1 METAKQRQ
9 KQNTKTLLI
18 YVLDPVYLLPLL
30 KHPFPDKLQR
40 PASQPSIQVSLA
52 YGRLCPGEA
61 GGRGHSQTG
70 QHLVTATHWAM
81 LWL

>member
-52 YGRLCPGEA
+52 YGRLRPGEA